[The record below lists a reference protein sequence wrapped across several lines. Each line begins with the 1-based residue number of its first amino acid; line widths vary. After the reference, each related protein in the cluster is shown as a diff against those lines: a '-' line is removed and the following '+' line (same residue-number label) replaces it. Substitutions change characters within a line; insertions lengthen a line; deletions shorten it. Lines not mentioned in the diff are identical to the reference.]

1 MVDEIRYD
9 GAEGVATITLNR
21 PDRLNALT
29 REASESY
36 TATLRRAAEDPDVRA
51 IVVTGAGRG
60 FCAGADLGS
69 LARVSSDEAYRDAP
83 REGEI
88 VPELAVLI
96 DKPVIAAV
104 NGPTAGMGFAIMVA
118 ADIRFAAAGATITT
132 SYAGLGLIAEFG
144 ISWLL
149 PRIVGTGA
157 ALDLLLSSRRITAEE
172 AFDMGL
178 VQRVYP
184 PDELLPAA
192 LGYARDLAENCAP
205 RSLATIKRQVYAD
218 LHRPLTAS
226 MDESRTLML
235 DSFTWPEITEGL
247 AAFREKRAPR
257 FPAHPAAE
265 GARPGG

>member
-1 MVDEIRYD
+1 MGDDIRYD
-9 GAEGVATITLNR
+9 VSAGVATITLNR
-21 PDRLNALT
+21 PEKLNALT
-29 REASESY
+29 REASENY
-36 TATLRRAAEDPDVRA
+36 TATLRRAGDDRDVRA
-51 IVVTGAGRG
+51 IVVTGEGRG
-60 FCAGADLGS
+60 FCAGADLGA
-69 LARVSSDEAYRDAP
+69 LTRVSSDEAYRDAP

-88 VPELAVLI
+88 VPELATMI

-118 ADIRFAAAGATITT
+118 ADIRFAAAGAVITT

-172 AFDMGL
+172 AHAIGL
-178 VQRVYP
+178 VQRIYP

-192 LGYARDLAENCAP
+192 LDYARDIATNCAP

-218 LHRPLTAS
+218 LHRSLTMS
-226 MDESRTLML
+226 MAESRALML
-235 DSFTWPEITEGL
+235 DSFTWPEIAEGL
-247 AAFREKRAPR
+247 AAHTEKRAPR
-257 FPAHPAAE
+257 FPPGSAAA
-265 GARPGG
+265 GAPPVG